1 MSFDLMGGLCYKKT
15 KNEKGI
21 QKTIMNGKVVHSLIA
36 LCVETSEKKK
46 REIATSF
53 HPEHPIFY
61 EVGKHVPKKYGAPS
75 VAKSLF
81 DDIK

>member
-1 MSFDLMGGLCYKKT
+1 
-15 KNEKGI
+15 
-21 QKTIMNGKVVHSLIA
+21 MNGRVVYSLIV
-36 LCVETSEKKK
+36 LCVERSEKKK

-53 HPEHPIFY
+53 HPEHPIFFF
-61 EVGKHVPKKYGAPS
+61 KLASTQQKKYGAPS

>member
-61 EVGKHVPKKYGAPS
+61 EVGKHVAKKVWCAICSKIP
-75 VAKSLF
+75 F
-81 DDIK
+81 R

>member
-53 HPEHPIFY
+53 HPEHPIFLWSWQARS
-61 EVGKHVPKKYGAPS
+61 KKS
-75 VAKSLF
+75 MVRHL
-81 DDIK
+81 

>member
-1 MSFDLMGGLCYKKT
+1 
-15 KNEKGI
+15 
-21 QKTIMNGKVVHSLIA
+21 MNGRVVYSLIV
-36 LCVETSEKKK
+36 LCVERSEKKK

-53 HPEHPIFY
+53 HPEHPIFF
-61 EVGKHVPKKYGAPS
+61 KLASTQQKKYGAPS